1 MLLTEN
7 QIIRRIEEAYKQGI
21 LDGRTE
27 MLREEIIRMDA
38 ARKLKTL
45 IDDDDIDNKIAVI
58 KAECEANHIEG

>member
-38 ARKLKTL
+38 AAELKTL
-45 IDDDDIDNKIAVI
+45 IDDDDIDNKIARI
-58 KAECEANHIEG
+58 KADCKANHIEG